1 MRGFFRGEARKGLP
15 LASNGNDCRFRAAVP
30 DIFMNHPC
38 YICGLGSH
46 VPPRVLS
53 NHDLEKM
60 VETSDEWITTRT
72 GIKERHILDEGVN
85 ASDCG
90 VEAARAALAEA
101 GVSPE
106 EITHIFVATCTP
118 DYLCPSTACVIAGK
132 LGLSSTAGRMGD
144 VMCLDFN
151 AACTGFVYGL
161 ELARNTI
168 QSHPDAVVLLVAAE
182 ALSRR
187 TNFTDRTTCVL
198 FGDAAGAVVLR
209 SRPEGALWQV
219 RDIVCS
225 SDGSLR
231 DLIRIGGG
239 SASSIKEGDIVG
251 PDWFISMQGMAVFK
265 HAVRSMAE
273 ESLRV
278 LERNGMK
285 LSDLDFFIPHQA
297 NLRIIHAVG
306 ERLGMDESRVFANVQ
321 HYGNT
326 SAATLP
332 VAMED
337 ARRLGVLAP
346 GMKVLLT
353 SFGGGMTWGSALLA

>member
-1 MRGFFRGEARKGLP
+1 MRGFFRGGAVAAPLVSTGIGCLP
-15 LASNGNDCRFRAAVP
+15 GASP

-38 YICGLGSH
+38 YICGLGTFI
-46 VPPRVLS
+46 PPRVMT
-53 NHDLEKM
+53 NHDLEKL

-85 ASDCG
+85 PSDCG

-106 EITHIFVATCTP
+106 EVTHIFVATCTP

-132 LGLSSTAGRMGD
+132 LGLSAQDGRRGD

-161 ELARNTI
+161 ELARAIAGT
-168 QSHPDAVVLLVAAE
+168 HDDAVVLLVAAE
-182 ALSRR
+182 GLSRR
-187 TNFTDRTTCVL
+187 TNFSDRTTCVL

-209 SRPEGALWQV
+209 SCGKNALWRLSDV
-219 RDIVCS
+219 VCS
-225 SDGSLR
+225 SDGSLHE
-231 DLIRIGGG
+231 LIQIGGG
-239 SASSIKEGDIVG
+239 AACSMREGDPVG
-251 PDWFISMQGMAVFK
+251 ADWFISMQGMAVFK

-273 ESLRV
+273 ESLRI
-278 LERNGMK
+278 LERNGMS
-285 LSDLDFFIPHQA
+285 LAELDLFIPHQA
-297 NLRIIHAVG
+297 NLRIIKAVG
-306 ERLGMDESRVFANVQ
+306 ERLGLDEGHVFANVQ

-337 ARRLGVLAP
+337 ARRTGRLKP